1 MKSSIILG
9 YLILLFCLMR
19 IFTSSLI
26 SNNFE
31 FKILNVNIKLCFH
44 SLNNIWKSIYLICF
58 KLLYMKKLFILLICI
73 VLFSS
78 SSFVSAEDINA
89 TLDTNPVA
97 TDSVQSS
104 VAEDTNISKSAYLV
118 LDNDADKEDIHIGD
132 YVTWIVTV
140 QNLGPD
146 MSQNTQVR
154 DELPDGLKYCYHT
167 LTKGSFN
174 PQTGIWNIG
183 DLKVEDGEVAL
194 YITCIALTAGEK
206 INKVWLTS
214 DTFNPNNETFEEEE
228 IDVLDH
234 DDDKDVKKE
243 INNIHKTGNPIF
255 LILISLFGFAGLPF
269 MFKKQL

>member
-1 MKSSIILG
+1 
-9 YLILLFCLMR
+9 
-19 IFTSSLI
+19 
-26 SNNFE
+26 
-31 FKILNVNIKLCFH
+31 
-44 SLNNIWKSIYLICF
+44 
-58 KLLYMKKLFILLICI
+58 MKKLFILLICI

-194 YITCIALTAGEK
+194 YITCIALMAGEK
-206 INKVWLTS
+206 INKLWLTS

>member
-1 MKSSIILG
+1 
-9 YLILLFCLMR
+9 
-19 IFTSSLI
+19 
-26 SNNFE
+26 
-31 FKILNVNIKLCFH
+31 
-44 SLNNIWKSIYLICF
+44 
-58 KLLYMKKLFILLICI
+58 MKKLFILLICI

>member
-1 MKSSIILG
+1 
-9 YLILLFCLMR
+9 MR
-19 IFTSSLI
+19 
-26 SNNFE
+26 
-31 FKILNVNIKLCFH
+31 
-44 SLNNIWKSIYLICF
+44 
-58 KLLYMKKLFILLICI
+58 KLFILLICI

-78 SSFVSAEDINA
+78 VSFVSAEDING
-89 TLDTNPVA
+89 TLDTNPA
-97 TDSVQSS
+97 PADSVPGS
-104 VAEDTNISKSAYLV
+104 VAQDTNISKSAYLV
-118 LDNDADKEDIHIGD
+118 LDNDADKENIHIGD

-154 DELPDGLKYCYHT
+154 DELPDGLKYCYYT

-206 INKVWLTS
+206 INKVWVTS

-243 INNIHKTGNPIF
+243 INNIHKTGNPLF
-255 LILISLFGFAGLPF
+255 LILISLFGFAGFPF
-269 MFKKQL
+269 LFKKQL